1 MSAHARSGGAA
12 PRVLTVRRPLVRP
25 AGDPR
30 RLLHA
35 MRRLMV
41 RRVLVLGGVLVAVC
55 LLRVWLSLQVVN
67 VGYQLSAMRKVQEK
81 LEAEHR
87 NLEAQLAHLRGP
99 ALLGDVARGEL
110 GMVEPRRGQLVEI
123 DR

>member
-1 MSAHARSGGAA
+1 M
-12 PRVLTVRRPLVRP
+12 
-25 AGDPR
+25 R
-30 RLLHA
+30 RLL
-35 MRRLMV
+35 V

-81 LEAEHR
+81 LEAEQR
-87 NLEAQLAHLRGP
+87 NLAAQLAHLRGP
-99 ALLGDVARGEL
+99 GLLGDVARGEL

>member
-1 MSAHARSGGAA
+1 MSAHARTSAA
-12 PRVLTVRRPLVRP
+12 PPRVLNVRRPLVRP

-30 RLLHA
+30 RLLQA
-35 MRRLMV
+35 MRRLVV
-41 RRVLVLGGVLVAVC
+41 RRAFLVGGVLVAVC

-81 LEAEHR
+81 LEAEQR
-87 NLEAQLAHLRGP
+87 NLAAELAHLRSP
-99 ALLGDVARGEL
+99 ALLGDVARTQL
-110 GMVEPRRGQLVEI
+110 GLGEPRRGQLVEV